1 MGVAPAKAA
10 ATTFFLSSRR
20 PPRMDPRLVAVSLLL
35 LTATPSCQEPNPART
50 IVSLQLD
57 WDGEQAWVYLY
68 STPRV
73 RMDNLTIA
81 FGNDTLRE
89 TGVYTLQRSTD
100 VTEFSLTVEA
110 ELVGVFWGFHGNVT
124 LEDQG
129 TGEPEYHA
137 LVTIPIEDGEPDEED
152 WELPRSRPLE
162 RLP

>member
-1 MGVAPAKAA
+1 
-10 ATTFFLSSRR
+10 
-20 PPRMDPRLVAVSLLL
+20 MDPRFVVVSLLL

-73 RMDNLTIA
+73 RMDNLTIT

-89 TGVYTLQRSTD
+89 SGVYALQRATNA
-100 VTEFSLTVEA
+100 VEFSLLVKA
-110 ELVGVFWGFHGNVT
+110 ELSGVSWGFSGNIT

-129 TGEPEYHA
+129 LEEPEYHA
-137 LVTIPIEDGEPDEED
+137 LVEIPVEDGEPDEED
-152 WELPRSRPLE
+152 WDLPRSTHLE

>member
-1 MGVAPAKAA
+1 
-10 ATTFFLSSRR
+10 
-20 PPRMDPRLVAVSLLL
+20 MDPRFVVVSLLL

-89 TGVYTLQRSTD
+89 PGVYALQHSTD
-100 VTEFSLTVEA
+100 AVELSLVVEA
-110 ELVGVFWGFHGNVT
+110 EFSGVFWGFSGNII

-129 TGEPEYHA
+129 LEEPEYHA
-137 LVTIPIEDGEPDEED
+137 LVEIPVEGGELDEED
-152 WELPRSRPLE
+152 WRLPRSLPLE